1 MDIYL
6 YISFSFFKI
15 TILNPL
21 REGKKV
27 SKKESFLKKLFD
39 RRDLL
44 LYDRGMAWK
53 KKNYHDGGSKYY
65 STAKKLRRQGK
76 TSEEFEIMLSNL
88 SLEEVIALKLELSSD
103 VAGKRLYGLP
113 IWRSM
118 PNITKDAVIKY
129 ALSAT
134 RSKGEAARFL
144 GLSRIELRRIE
155 KKY

>member
-1 MDIYL
+1 M
-6 YISFSFFKI
+6 
-15 TILNPL
+15 
-21 REGKKV
+21 V
-27 SKKESFLKKLFD
+27 
-39 RRDLL
+39 
-44 LYDRGMAWK
+44 WK
-53 KKNYHDGGSKYY
+53 KKNYHDGTNKHY
-65 STAKKLRRQGK
+65 STAKKLRREGK

-88 SLEEVIALKLELSSD
+88 ALEEVIALKLELSSD

-118 PNITKDAVIKY
+118 PNITKDAVIKF

-155 KKY
+155 KKYSADNYFSEKAKEEA